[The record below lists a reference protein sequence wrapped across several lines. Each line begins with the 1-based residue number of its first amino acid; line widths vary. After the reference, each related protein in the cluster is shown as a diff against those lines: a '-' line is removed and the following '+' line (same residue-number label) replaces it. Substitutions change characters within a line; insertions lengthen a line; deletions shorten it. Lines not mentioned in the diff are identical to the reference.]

1 MSIAGNLLQNTNTT
15 IVYTSTG
22 NSAITTAYL
31 CNTSG
36 SAVQANIYAVPS
48 TATANVKNQI
58 YSNLTVAGYDTYVME
73 WERLLFNNGDTLQIK
88 PTVANAVS
96 VTISFTG
103 I

>member
-1 MSIAGNLLQNTNTT
+1 MSIAGNLLQNTSTT
-15 IVYTSTG
+15 VVYTSTG
-22 NSAITTAYL
+22 NSAVTTAYL

-36 SAVQANIYAVPS
+36 SAVQANVYAVPN

-58 YSNLTVAGYDTYVME
+58 YANLTISGYDTYVME

-88 PTVANAVS
+88 ATTANAVS
-96 VTISFTG
+96 VTVSFTG